1 MGAPMISYR
10 HKATPT
16 TPREEASMA
25 ADHPS
30 KTRWEKQNMIEAR
43 AKINRNQDPDLYNYL
58 KQQPALGQATRELL
72 RLGLTTLQQQQNTT
86 K

>member
-1 MGAPMISYR
+1 MGLPMLSYR

-16 TPREEASMA
+16 TPREEASMG

-30 KTRWEKQNMIEAR
+30 KSRWEAENVVKLTI
-43 AKINRNQDPDLYNYL
+43 KINRNQDPELYEL
-58 KQQPALGQATRELL
+58 FTREQGSRSALAKALL
-72 RLGLTTLQQQQNTT
+72 RSGLTNQQQD